1 VRLEA
6 AILRIFGAAGALL
19 FAFFFMLTF
28 WRPLWVETFAAD
40 FIQSEVANE
49 VDEHIDRLGF
59 EGAAAKLS
67 AVAAAIYR
75 QNGQK
80 IDEYRA
86 ALKAR
91 AHERI
96 ASCIALLLD
105 LESGARARIARALE
119 AGSQAEIA
127 SLSAVNE
134 RLTDLIQGRYLRIV
148 AELKHDLRI
157 FTASNC
163 GCFLLLLLVT
173 FLRPEFIKQ
182 LLVPGLLLLAATL
195 YCAYC
200 YVFQQNWLLT
210 IIYSDYLGFAYL
222 AYLGVFFLFLCD
234 VVLNYGRV
242 TSAVGM
248 AMIGLGTAGPA
259 RRRRPPSLKG

>member
-1 VRLEA
+1 MKRNA
-6 AILRIFGAAGALL
+6 AILRILGTAGALL

-40 FIQSEVANE
+40 FIRSEVANE
-49 VDEHIDRLGF
+49 VDQRIEKLSF
-59 EGAAAKLS
+59 EGASETLS

-75 QNGQK
+75 RNQEK
-80 IDEYRA
+80 IDDYREG
-86 ALKAR
+86 LKVR

-96 ASCIALLLD
+96 AACIATMLE

-119 AGSQAEIA
+119 AGSLQEIS

-134 RLTDLIQGRYLRIV
+134 RLTDFIQGRYLRIV
-148 AELKHDLRI
+148 GELKHDLRI
-157 FTASNC
+157 FTATNV
-163 GCFLLLLLVT
+163 GCFLLLLLAT
-173 FLRPEFIKQ
+173 FLRPEFMRQ
-182 LLVPGLLLLAATL
+182 LFVPGLLLLAATL
-195 YCAYC
+195 YCAWC

-242 TSAVGM
+242 TIAMGVGLISMGGAV
-248 AMIGLGTAGPA
+248 PSS
-259 RRRRPPSLKG
+259 RRRS

>member
-1 VRLEA
+1 VRIEA
-6 AILRIFGAAGALL
+6 WILRIFGAAGALL

-40 FIQSEVANE
+40 FIRSEVANE
-49 VDEHIDRLGF
+49 VDERIDKLGF
-59 EGAAAKLS
+59 EGASAKLS

-80 IDEYRA
+80 IDEYKA

-91 AHERI
+91 AHERL
-96 ASCIALLLD
+96 AACIAMMLD
-105 LESGARARIARALE
+105 LESGTRARIARALE
-119 AGSQAEIA
+119 AGSLAEIS

-148 AELKHDLRI
+148 DELKHDLRI
-157 FTASNC
+157 FTASNF
-163 GCFLLLLLVT
+163 GCFLLLLLAT
-173 FLRPEFIKQ
+173 FLRPEFVKQ

-222 AYLGVFFLFLCD
+222 AYLGLFFLFLCD
-234 VVLNYGRV
+234 VVLNRGRV
-242 TSAVGM
+242 TA
-248 AMIGLGTAGPA
+248 AIGIGVITQGSAGPSW
-259 RRRRPPSLKG
+259 RRRP